1 MKYNP
6 TVKERKF
13 LKAYLEGKP
22 LADCAK
28 YAGSRGKDRGS
39 LKVIGHRM
47 LTKINLSL
55 GEVLDLSGLTDE
67 VIARKIKEG
76 LEADRLYLT
85 SFEGKFTDERTAP
98 DAPTR
103 LKATELLGKLR
114 GYFIDRHELTGNGG
128 GDIILEIKPATER
141 KEPKGIEFDE

>member
-1 MKYNP
+1 
-6 TVKERKF
+6 
-13 LKAYLEGKP
+13 
-22 LADCAK
+22 
-28 YAGSRGKDRGS
+28 
-39 LKVIGHRM
+39 M

-55 GEVLDLSGLTDE
+55 GEVLNLSGLTDE

-98 DAPTR
+98 DVPTR

-114 GYFIDRHELTGNGG
+114 GYFIDRHELTGSGG
-128 GDIILEIKPATER
+128 GDIILAIKPATER
-141 KEPKGIEFDE
+141 KEPRGIEFDE